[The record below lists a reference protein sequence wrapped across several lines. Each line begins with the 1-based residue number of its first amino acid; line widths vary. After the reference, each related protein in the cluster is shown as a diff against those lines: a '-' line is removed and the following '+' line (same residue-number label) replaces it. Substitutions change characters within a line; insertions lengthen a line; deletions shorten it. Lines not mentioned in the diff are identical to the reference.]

1 MDREVP
7 NKNKKNTYV
16 CNLINFLTLILVGE
30 VILPPPPPVVF
41 PFFRASNKHQ
51 VSDKVWSKNSN
62 AQCKVS
68 LYPTAMADMFLKK
81 HIINDMIHYITKSAL
96 TSILLFSNYLYD
108 PLCSFLEMLLVTV
121 TKNFLVTLCVWK
133 SSSTL

>member
-16 CNLINFLTLILVGE
+16 CNLIKFLTVILLVLLF
-30 VILPPPPPVVF
+30 LPPPLLFF

-68 LYPTAMADMFLKK
+68 LYPTAMAGMFLKK

-96 TSILLFSNYLYD
+96 TFILLFSNYLYD